1 MFRFLIGAE
10 QDSSSRASDWQP
22 ARSISVVSF
31 PNTEIKSS
39 AQSICNASRNR
50 RTCTDSFQFVEQR
63 IESVSC
69 WRGYG
74 HGGGGAAA
82 AAAGRRESYSTAPSR
97 SPRPPGVEQQQQLG
111 LIRAPLRHEPGQK
124 LPPRSAATGAC
135 SVTICNF
142 RVHLFT
148 HHGRIKMPALNLY
161 RHFSIFF

>member
-1 MFRFLIGAE
+1 MHLDQDTHEEVCFFKTHMRAGFLFQVCFINFQKEKSLLYFRGSDQGLVLFRFLIGAE

-39 AQSICNASRNR
+39 AQSISNASRNR

-82 AAAGRRESYSTAPSR
+82 AAAGRRES
-97 SPRPPGVEQQQQLG
+97 
-111 LIRAPLRHEPGQK
+111 
-124 LPPRSAATGAC
+124 
-135 SVTICNF
+135 
-142 RVHLFT
+142 
-148 HHGRIKMPALNLY
+148 
-161 RHFSIFF
+161 